1 MHGPIVAV
9 KMFVMKHVEVI
20 SAAGPHE
27 PVMTQ
32 PGPHGTVHDDSQG
45 MDGMEAKADG
55 DEGRGVVEG
64 GLHGMHVCTGEGRG
78 IVGLVVQAVDL
89 PGVKT
94 TNQFQFKTK
103 ITAADSVKSGS
114 CPGAVHWQKYFRFY
128 KNMWE

>member
-9 KMFVMKHVEVI
+9 KVFVMKHVEVI

-89 PGVKT
+89 PVSKQPISF
-94 TNQFQFKTK
+94 NLKLRLQQR
-103 ITAADSVKSGS
+103 I
-114 CPGAVHWQKYFRFY
+114 Q
-128 KNMWE
+128 